1 MAAAEMSRL
10 QRHAWALSTKVWTAA
25 HSQASNVGVS
35 FAMGQGSLASLACAL
50 MIQSRS
56 LHAPTAAA
64 LPAAAS
70 VHLDADKERQFASSS
85 PASDRRPHNPHVR
98 ASSRQLHEFHTSAA
112 TAATSPPSDTK
123 NRHHSTPPSHK
134 GGPQPAVAAKESW
147 PSQYKVSGRIE
158 GPYST
163 PRKPVFAVIELGAT
177 QYKVMLA
184 FSLCR

>member
-1 MAAAEMSRL
+1 MYRL
-10 QRHAWALSTKVWTAA
+10 QRHAWALSAKVCTAA
-25 HSQASNVGVS
+25 HCQTSDAGMSSVV
-35 FAMGQGSLASLACAL
+35 GQGSMASLACAL

-56 LHAPTAAA
+56 VRARTAAA
-64 LPAAAS
+64 LPVAAS

-85 PASDRRPHNPHVR
+85 PESDRRSHNFHLR
-98 ASSRQLHEFHTSAA
+98 ASSQQLHELHTSAA
-112 TAATSPPSDTK
+112 AAAASPPSDTK
-123 NRHHSTPPSHK
+123 SRHRSTLPSHK

-177 QYKVMLA
+177 QYKVKHSVL
-184 FSLCR
+184 LCR